1 MAARTQSKVAHGL
14 RVVLTLFKLIAG
26 SWAARSHEL
35 LRARLTQVRQV
46 QKVSGLASAFAWEL
60 IHTLHQTRSISVKQV
75 SYTAYKKIKKKCLD
89 LLT

>member
-46 QKVSGLASAFAWEL
+46 QQSKWISFCVRVGVNSHFTSNKVYLG
-60 IHTLHQTRSISVKQV
+60 
-75 SYTAYKKIKKKCLD
+75 
-89 LLT
+89 